1 MQLAQKFAGNIL
13 LVGLIAGLIA
23 CGGDGD
29 GDTRFTPT
37 VPADAAR
44 ITSANAVDIV
54 GAVFESI
61 DGLGLAT
68 GFKNAETPPSLQE
81 ILKLVTAR
89 VQPRGQRSVSVA
101 HRTETQNCDI
111 SSPQGSITVNVNE
124 TSSTASGS
132 AVFTNCVISG
142 LTIDGRFTF
151 NSTFDN
157 VSGEYGDDFNGSLS
171 FDFGTESFGM
181 VFDFGESGNF
191 LSGSYSRNVNFSVSG
206 LPGGGFLVTTTLA
219 LTGIGLDISSGQV
232 IVQGADNTRLR
243 ISITNNTADVD
254 LDEGSGFVGFATC
267 TDLTT
272 NLACTLI

>member
-1 MQLAQKFAGNIL
+1 MQLAQKFAKSIL
-13 LVGLIAGLIA
+13 LFGLIAGLIA

-37 VPADAAR
+37 LPADAAR
-44 ITSANAVDIV
+44 ITSANAADIV
-54 GAVFESI
+54 DAVFGSI

-68 GFKNAETPPSLQE
+68 GFKNAEAPPSLQE

-101 HRTETQNCDI
+101 HRTETQECDI

-171 FDFGTESFGM
+171 FDFGTESFSM

-206 LPGGGFLVTTTLA
+206 LPGGGFLVTTNLA
-219 LTGIGLDISSGQV
+219 LTGNGLDITSGQV
-232 IVQGADNTRLR
+232 IVRGAGNTRLR
-243 ISITNNTADVD
+243 ISITATNTADVD
-254 LDEGSGFVGFATC
+254 LDEGSGYFDFATC
-267 TDLTT
+267 TNLTT
-272 NLACTLI
+272 NLTCI